1 MADSD
6 AIAIAQAQAQL
17 IAEKLVAESGA
28 PGDEH
33 NGEEYNNK
41 RKYEEDGAT
50 ADESSV
56 PLRKRAS
63 FNGPDDGVRACMWTC
78 SGGRFVMT
86 KRTNRC

>member
-28 PGDEH
+28 PGEEN

-41 RKYEEDGAT
+41 RKYEGDGET
-50 ADESSV
+50 ADESV

-63 FNGPDDGVRACMWTC
+63 FNGPDDGVRACGPC
-78 SGGRFVMT
+78 QLAIAA
-86 KRTNRC
+86 